1 MDKRNSKTAPKEIFS
16 IEASKILPNPH
27 QPRKIFVDE
36 SILRLAD
43 SIRQYGIM
51 QPLTVRRVGEEYEL
65 ISGERRLRA
74 AKELGMQ
81 YVPCIIA
88 QASERDSA
96 EMAII
101 ENLLRQDLNIFEEA
115 QAIEALLDS
124 HSLTQEEIAKKLSVS
139 QSYIANKLRL
149 LRLSANEKE
158 RILVSGL
165 TERHARALL
174 KIYNEKQREKIL
186 DTIIT
191 QGLNVARSEEL
202 IEKTLSCQEE
212 AVKKRTYKTI
222 GSFYETLSRAIA
234 AASSSGIKIKSRKI
248 ENDDYTELTILIP
261 KDQACAEQNN
271 AVSDVV

>member
-1 MDKRNSKTAPKEIFS
+1 MDKRNPKTPPKEIFS

-191 QGLNVARSEEL
+191 QGLNVAKSEEL

-248 ENDDYTELTILIP
+248 ENEDYTELTILIP
-261 KDQACAEQNN
+261 KDQAREEQNN